1 MKKIIFVGIL
11 TLALFAMPV
20 SSSWEKSYT
29 FLAAAISISDND
41 DATHG
46 TEFTSRSIDIA
57 RINRPGALI
66 IWFTPATPAAVD
78 IEFEFAVSYDG
89 VNFSTDDTVYE
100 IYVPTNTRAVGG
112 VVRVQW
118 PLPFNGVRVVRLER
132 VVVNSGAGNCSGIN
146 AAISF

>member
-1 MKKIIFVGIL
+1 MRKIIFIGVL
-11 TLALFAMPV
+11 VLALFAMPV
-20 SSSWEKSYT
+20 SSAWEKTYT
-29 FLAAAISISDND
+29 FLATAISVANND

-46 TEFTSRSIDIA
+46 TEFTSRVIDISKV
-57 RINRPGALI
+57 NRPGALT

-78 IEFEFAVSYDG
+78 IEFEFAVSHDG

-100 IYVPTNTRAVGG
+100 IAVPTNTRAVGG

-118 PLPFNGVRVVRLER
+118 PFPFNGVKLVRLER
-132 VVVNSGAGNCSGIN
+132 VVVNSGAGNCTLVN